1 MEHLERYGFE
11 WENASLQFKYKIKLS
26 TDKKKMKTISMGN
39 GIGKELFLDE
49 QRDTSAELD
58 PSAPAEP
65 NIFVFRSNLLAF
77 FWANSVVQK
86 YFSIGTQTKDFTSL
100 TKTEKNSYIRYYSQW
115 QEIII
120 LKENCIEFLG
130 EKIIGLLY
138 IQF

>member
-1 MEHLERYGFE
+1 
-11 WENASLQFKYKIKLS
+11 
-26 TDKKKMKTISMGN
+26 MKTISMGN

-58 PSAPAEP
+58 PSAPAET

-100 TKTEKNSYIRYYSQW
+100 TKNRK
-115 QEIII
+115 
-120 LKENCIEFLG
+120 K
-130 EKIIGLLY
+130 
-138 IQF
+138 